1 MKFGDT
7 ITSIGQPL
15 FPGILAG
22 YNGVDFDPLRDSP
35 DNADGIVL
43 LSGGQVG
50 SVLRVLSET
59 AGFNGT
65 GWDRIR
71 SAADNADALTPAT
84 LGILRVLAEQAQF
97 NGATF
102 DRARTNLDNI
112 LLQTLTAASA
122 NGNSADQL
130 NVSGRGVKIATNVT
144 AISGA
149 AATLTVS
156 IQVKD
161 PVSGSYFTVLTGAGI
176 TTVSTQLLTLY
187 PGIAVTANVSA
198 SDVLTRT
205 WRVLFTITGTTPS
218 VTATIGG
225 MVIN

>member
-22 YNGVDFDPLRDSP
+22 YNGLDFDPIRDAA

-43 LSGGQVG
+43 LTGGQAG
-50 SVLRVLSET
+50 AVLRVLSET

-84 LGILRVLAEQAQF
+84 LGILRVLAEQVQF
-97 NGATF
+97 NGSTF
-102 DRARTNLDNI
+102 DRARTNQDNI
-112 LLQTLTAASA
+112 TLATLSAASA
-122 NGNSADQL
+122 NGQSADQL
-130 NVSGRGVKIATNVT
+130 NVSGRGVKILTNIT

-149 AATLTVS
+149 GATLTVLV
-156 IQVKD
+156 QVKD
-161 PVSGSYFTVLTGAGI
+161 PVSGVYTTALTGTGI
-176 TTVSTQLLTLY
+176 TTTTSQLLTVY
-187 PGIAVTANVSA
+187 PGITATANVSA
-198 SDVLTRT
+198 SDVIPRT
-205 WRVLFTITGTTPS
+205 WRISFTITGTTPS
-218 VTATIGG
+218 ITGTIGG